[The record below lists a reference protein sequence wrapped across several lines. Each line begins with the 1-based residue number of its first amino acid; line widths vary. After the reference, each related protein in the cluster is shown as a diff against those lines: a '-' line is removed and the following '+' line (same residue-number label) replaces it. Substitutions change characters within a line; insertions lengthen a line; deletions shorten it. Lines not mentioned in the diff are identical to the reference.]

1 MLFDRTIRKAY
12 NLDITWAFQNRV
24 SKNMPRPKGSKNKA
38 TIKIKTALTNAF
50 EKAGG
55 EKYLLKVAK
64 NDPKTF
70 CGLLAKIV
78 PSELHLSG
86 TVLIDI
92 GQAMVEAD
100 SRKKQLEATRPPLID
115 VTPIPKALK
124 DKDNST

>member
-1 MLFDRTIRKAY
+1 
-12 NLDITWAFQNRV
+12 
-24 SKNMPRPKGSKNKA
+24 MPRPKGSKNKA

-55 EKYLLKVAK
+55 EKYLLKVAR

-78 PSELHLSG
+78 PSELNISG

-115 VTPIPKALK
+115 VTPIPNTLK